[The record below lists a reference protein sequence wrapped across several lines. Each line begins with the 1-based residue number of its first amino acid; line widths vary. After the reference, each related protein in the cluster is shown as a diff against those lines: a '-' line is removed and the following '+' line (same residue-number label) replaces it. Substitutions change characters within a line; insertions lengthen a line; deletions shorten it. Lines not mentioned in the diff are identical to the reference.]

1 MNGTTVLNPQG
12 QRAAVQRTPL
22 APRLDSLAG
31 KTVYIVDM
39 RWPYTEQFTKE
50 LRDILTE
57 RYPEV
62 NFVRREKA
70 GPYGESDPKLW
81 EEIKKE
87 GDAAIVST
95 GH

>member
-1 MNGTTVLNPQG
+1 MNKITVINPQG
-12 QRAAVQRTPL
+12 QRAPIQRSPL
-22 APRLDSLAG
+22 APRIDSLDG

-50 LRDILTE
+50 LQDILTE
-57 RYPEV
+57 RYPET

-70 GPYGESDPKLW
+70 GPCGEADPELW
-81 EEIKKE
+81 EEIKEE
-87 GDAAIVST
+87 GDGAMVST